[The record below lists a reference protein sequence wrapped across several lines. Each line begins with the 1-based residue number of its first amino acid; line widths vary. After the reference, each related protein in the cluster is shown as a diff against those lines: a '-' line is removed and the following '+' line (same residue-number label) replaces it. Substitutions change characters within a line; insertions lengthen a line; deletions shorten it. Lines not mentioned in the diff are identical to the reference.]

1 MGTAE
6 TRRVSSELVY
16 FNETVETG
24 VLGSRTAV
32 EFSSCAVN
40 EALGSISATAFD
52 SQLCE
57 WSRVVSYNKTFLITA
72 TFASTQLDFII
83 SPTIRCGSR
92 DISTY
97 VSIECPYKPVSS
109 LVSRLDD
116 EDGWEMLVAAAA
128 AAAGGGTWTDSAL
141 HQPGCIITRQQN
153 YPHRLSYV
161 ACTGRR
167 SDQRRYRK
175 SSERQPSAWI

>member
-40 EALGSISATAFD
+40 EALGSISATAFE

-128 AAAGGGTWTDSAL
+128 AAGGGTWTDSGL
-141 HQPGCIITRQQN
+141 HQPGCIIFRQQDH
-153 YPHRLSYV
+153 PHRLSRV
-161 ACTGRR
+161 VRARWR
-167 SDQRRYRK
+167 SHQRRN
-175 SSERQPSAWI
+175 